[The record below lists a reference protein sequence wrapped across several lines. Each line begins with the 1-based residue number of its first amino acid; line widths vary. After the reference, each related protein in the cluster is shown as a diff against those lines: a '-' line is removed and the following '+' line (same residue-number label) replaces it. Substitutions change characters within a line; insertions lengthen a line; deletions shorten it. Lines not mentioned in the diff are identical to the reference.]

1 MAPRRDQ
8 VLEAA
13 MAVLVELGT
22 HGLTHRKVDA
32 CAGVPQGTT
41 ANYFPNRLALVT
53 AVLRQIPQL
62 DVGYVEDP
70 ADDETADPEE
80 LLLAWMRRRAAFLL
94 GPGRLQPLAWCRF
107 AVDGSSDPEIQKVVA
122 EVNRQIFAGFRSIVT
137 RCGSKEP
144 ERHAFM
150 LASFLGGISL
160 RRHVLPPESYDVDQ
174 MLIPMARGM
183 AHTMRRELGGADGSA

>member
-13 MAVLVELGT
+13 MAVLVESGT
-22 HGLTHRKVDA
+22 HGLTHRRVDA
-32 CAGVPQGTT
+32 RAGVPQGTT

-53 AVLRQIPQL
+53 AVVRQIPQL
-62 DVGYVEDP
+62 DAEYVDEV
-70 ADDETADPEE
+70 ADEEATDPEE

-107 AVDGSSDPEIQKVVA
+107 AVDGSSDPEIQKVLA
-122 EVNRQIFAGFRSIVT
+122 DANREIFDGFRSIVT

-160 RRHVLPPESYDVDQ
+160 RWHILPHKTYDLDQ

-183 AHTMRRELGGADGSA
+183 AHTMRREVGGADGSA